1 MCVNRR
7 SKLALENVRYVIRL
21 SPKAARFA
29 ARACEVLAEQCAAD
43 DEDPHAEMDAS
54 YYASIAASI
63 REQSCE

>member
-1 MCVNRR
+1 M
-7 SKLALENVRYVIRL
+7 ALENVRYVIRL

-54 YYASIAASI
+54 YYASI